1 MVKQEVLHQV
11 SLLAAKSTSYYSGN
25 KWVRLKMDYT
35 PKLLFQIG
43 KMDDNPMDFGIL
55 GYTIFSLLS
64 ERDYS
69 PMSQKILQ
77 VVMIAADF
85 TSIAPIQ

>member
-1 MVKQEVLHQV
+1 
-11 SLLAAKSTSYYSGN
+11 
-25 KWVRLKMDYT
+25 
-35 PKLLFQIG
+35 
-43 KMDDNPMDFGIL
+43 MDFGIL

-64 ERDYS
+64 ERNYS

-85 TSIAPIQ
+85 TSIAPIQWLVSLGTIIRQYP